1 MTRVLLV
8 TVGGSS
14 EPILQSY
21 RAHQP
26 EELIFI
32 CSGPPC
38 KAPSLEQVVGLGTPC
53 IHQGVDDLQ
62 ESRPNLVSQLGLQ
75 GFRPDLQIVA
85 LSDPDDLAAIYQ
97 QLQAFCR
104 SLQARFS
111 HLDLI
116 GDYSGGTKSMSAAL
130 AMVLVDQGAAL
141 SVVQGERSNLVRI
154 ERSAGTRTM
163 PTVALR
169 LNRLLQD
176 QLPHLLQGHFY
187 DRAGLVLRELRV
199 LHQDSFDEASLQ
211 AITELESCL
220 DVLMLWDQF
229 RWQTA
234 LDRSA
239 HCQLSS
245 YCPELIAWWQRVVTA
260 CQWLETGNP
269 QQGVTGYELVQDLL
283 LNAER
288 RGSRGWCD
296 DAVARLYRAL
306 ELLAQTYIQLEK
318 GFDHRRFWDDEQIRH
333 DCRDLSIRRGV
344 GGLYWW
350 LRQMEG
356 DQGLGGSAGRQWY
369 QLRELLNA
377 RNQSL
382 LGHGLRPVQQVEWQS
397 LQERVTN
404 LVTIALQEA
413 DCQQGPLPQQLPG
426 VDLLE
431 LPAAQHFL
439 SISR

>member
-8 TVGGSS
+8 TVGGSP
-14 EPILQSY
+14 EPILQAY

-26 EELIFI
+26 DELIFI
-32 CSGPPC
+32 CSGLPC
-38 KAPSLEQVVGLGTPC
+38 QAPSLEQVIGIGSPC
-53 IHQGVDDLQ
+53 LHQGVDDLQ
-62 ESRPNLVSQLGLQ
+62 ESRPNLVVQLGLQ
-75 GFRPDLQIVA
+75 GFRPDLQIVV
-85 LSDPDDLAAIYQ
+85 LPDPDDLTAIYQ

-104 SLQARFS
+104 SLVARFS
-111 HLDLI
+111 HLELI

-130 AMVLVDQGAAL
+130 AMALVDQGAAL
-141 SVVQGERSNLVRI
+141 SLVQGERSNLVRI

-163 PTVALR
+163 PAGVLR
-169 LNRLLQD
+169 LNRLLKD

-199 LHQDSFDEASLQ
+199 LHQDSFDDTDLQ

-220 DVLMLWDQF
+220 EVLILWDQF

-245 YCPELIAWWQRVVTA
+245 QCPELIAWWQRVA
-260 CQWLETGNP
+260 KARQWLEDGKP
-269 QQGVTGYELVQDLL
+269 QQGVTGYELIQDLL
-283 LNAER
+283 LNAAR
-288 RGSRGWCD
+288 HGSRGWCD

-318 GFDHRRFWDDEQIRH
+318 EFDHRSFWDDEQIRR
-333 DCRDLSIRRGV
+333 DCRDWSIRRGV

-350 LRQMEG
+350 LRQTEG

-382 LGHGLRPVQQVEWQS
+382 LGHGLRPVQQSEWQS
-397 LQERVTN
+397 LQERVNN
-404 LVTIALQEA
+404 LVTTALQEA
-413 DCQQGPLPQQLPG
+413 GCQQGPLPQQLPG
-426 VDLLE
+426 VTLLE

-439 SISR
+439 SVSR